1 MVNSWSGSITK
12 NACTRRSDTSRLPSL
27 KAVRRNAPPSS
38 PPGQRGLCPCD
49 PGFNAVG
56 QEWMFWMGA
65 ADAAP
70 SIPAAESAL
79 RSHPCGAL
87 SSAQVLP
94 EWTISTPPCNDFS
107 ANGDYP
113 LNFVSRKTDHFKAT
127 GNPQLMLDSP
137 GTGFTSRSYKPA
149 PPVFLSRNLCSVP
162 LIEAPL
168 GPPDLFAARVF
179 KPGEVETIPG
189 APLPAPPCK

>member
-1 MVNSWSGSITK
+1 MRHHHRRLDSGGSAPATRDLTQLGR
-12 NACTRRSDTSRLPSL
+12 NGCFGWERQTPLHPFPRLSRRS
-27 KAVRRNAPPSS
+27 
-38 PPGQRGLCPCD
+38 GL
-49 PGFNAVG
+49 
-56 QEWMFWMGA
+56 
-65 ADAAP
+65 
-70 SIPAAESAL
+70 
-79 RSHPCGAL
+79 HPCVAL

>member
-1 MVNSWSGSITK
+1 VYRNEYYDFREALSSIGEFLERVYKKTP
-12 NACTRRSDTSRLPSL
+12 ALGARIPVARR
-27 KAVRRNAPPSS
+27 VRR
-38 PPGQRGLCPCD
+38 CPCD

-79 RSHPCGAL
+79 GSHPCVAL

>member
-1 MVNSWSGSITK
+1 LVNSWSGSIKKRLHSALGYLSPAEFEGAPATRDLTQLGK
-12 NACTRRSDTSRLPSL
+12 NGCFGWERQTPLHPFPRLSRRS
-27 KAVRRNAPPSS
+27 
-38 PPGQRGLCPCD
+38 GL
-49 PGFNAVG
+49 
-56 QEWMFWMGA
+56 
-65 ADAAP
+65 
-70 SIPAAESAL
+70 
-79 RSHPCGAL
+79 HPCVAL